1 MIIAH
6 ALHAPPGELE
16 VVLAAEADADR
27 AALRGLV
34 RELRDAAYRLERE
47 ISSRFGH
54 DDDMI
59 PQTREPI
66 EGMRAALA
74 SADVFLR
81 GERSS
86 GAEVAESGWLVE
98 IPPFSG
104 QPFWWRGGVE
114 WTANATAAIRFAR
127 RQDAQAVADRVH
139 VAAFVTEHS
148 FFEVERPDVP
158 PAPKAGEEDGRG
170 WE

>member
-1 MIIAH
+1 MSNH
-6 ALHAPPGELE
+6 RQW
-16 VVLAAEADADR
+16 ADGPILDIMDRHDRLLADR
-27 AALRGLV
+27 AAAVELV

-86 GAEVAESGWLVE
+86 GAEVARLADDVASRIWTDVLKARGDYAGWFE
-98 IPPFSG
+98 DK
-104 QPFWWRGGVE
+104 R
-114 WTANATAAIRFAR
+114 AAAALILEALR
-127 RQDAQAVADRVH
+127 RY
-139 VAAFVTEHS
+139 
-148 FFEVERPDVP
+148 PDKP
-158 PAPKAGEEDGRG
+158 QEAKP
-170 WE
+170 